1 MMKFK
6 IIEMLLAF
14 CCFQRP
20 LPSVQV
26 LNNIFMVFNV
36 VLNCLKHLH
45 FCKSSKNNKYP
56 KIMYVNLIYTTRY
69 K

>member
-1 MMKFK
+1 MIKFK

-20 LPSVQV
+20 LPLVQV